1 MEFKENSLNL
11 EYCRASMSKR
21 FINYLIDS
29 VVVFTVLFLMG
40 FTLELI
46 SPGLISGSSI
56 GGLSER
62 IVGMIFYGTIMSFT
76 EIASQG
82 KSIGKLITG
91 TRVIDEDGS
100 SLSIGK
106 AIIRNFIRAIPFDA
120 FSAFGNP
127 CKPWHDSWSHTMV
140 VDEKL
145 LALQVRKDVFFSAL
159 KNQTQ

>member
-1 MEFKENSLNL
+1 MEFQENSLNL

-21 FINYLIDS
+21 FVNYIIDS
-29 VVVFTVLFLMG
+29 IVVFIILFLIA
-40 FTLELI
+40 FTLEILY
-46 SPGLISGSSI
+46 PGLISESNIGS
-56 GGLSER
+56 LSER
-62 IVGMIFYGTIMSFT
+62 LVGIISYGIIMSFT
-76 EIASQG
+76 EIVSQG

-91 TRVIDEDGS
+91 TKVIEEDGS

-127 CKPWHDSWSHTMV
+127 CKPWHDSWSQTIV

-145 LALQVRKDVFFSAL
+145 LALQVKKDIFFQEL

>member
-1 MEFKENSLNL
+1 MELKENSLNL

-21 FINYLIDS
+21 FVNYLIDS
-29 VVVFTVLFLMG
+29 IVVFIFLFLMG
-40 FTLELI
+40 FMLELI
-46 SPGLISGSSI
+46 SPGLISESNIWGF
-56 GGLSER
+56 SER
-62 IVGMIFYGTIMSFT
+62 IIGMVFYGIVMSFT

-91 TRVIDEDGS
+91 TRVIDENGL

-145 LALQVRKDVFFSAL
+145 LALQVKKDVFFTEL